1 MEPQE
6 AEDSVIEEV
15 PVAEAEIE
23 EEEEVVAAAEAEPV
37 VESVLVPKLSCNL
50 TRDSKAFMS

>member
-6 AEDSVIEEV
+6 AEVSETGEAVE
-15 PVAEAEIE
+15 EAEIE